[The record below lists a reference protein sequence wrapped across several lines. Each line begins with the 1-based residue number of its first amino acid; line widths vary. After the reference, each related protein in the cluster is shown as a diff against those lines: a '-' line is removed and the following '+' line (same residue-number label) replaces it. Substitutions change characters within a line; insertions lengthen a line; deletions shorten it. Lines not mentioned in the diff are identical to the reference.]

1 MNFISENQLEEWLN
15 NELVFL
21 FILTMDENILEM
33 NSAVYSI
40 LGYPEAEVKGK
51 NLPVVYSPQYKEKM
65 LVTVLWQ

>member
-40 LGYPEAEVKGK
+40 LGTLK
-51 NLPVVYSPQYKEKM
+51 QR
-65 LVTVLWQ
+65 